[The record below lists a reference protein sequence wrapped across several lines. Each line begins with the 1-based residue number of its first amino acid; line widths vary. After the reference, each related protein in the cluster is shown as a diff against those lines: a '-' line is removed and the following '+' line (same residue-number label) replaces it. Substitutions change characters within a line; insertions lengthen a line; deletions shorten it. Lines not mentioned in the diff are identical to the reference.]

1 MKVRAKNLFF
11 VLVEPQSPGNVG
23 AAARALKTMG
33 FTNLLL
39 VNPCDPLAPEA
50 RMMAHASHSILENA
64 RRYPSLPEAL
74 EGMNFVVAAT
84 QRKREF
90 NYPFFTPAELSEKI
104 VSITQEHKVAI
115 VFGREKNGL
124 SNAELA
130 CCHAITTI
138 PAWVKHPSLNLAQAV
153 MLYCYEFFQRS
164 FNDEKKYHW
173 RLAEY
178 REIEKLFEHVEAS
191 LKKVNFKPR
200 AGWSDFMMRFRRVL
214 GRSNLEKRDVRMLHK
229 VFQAFDEQIRIL
241 ESRQA
246 SSKKGE

>member
-1 MKVRAKNLFF
+1 M
-11 VLVEPQSPGNVG
+11 LVEPQSPGNVG

-39 VNPCDPLAPEA
+39 VNPCDFQAPEA
-50 RMMAHASHSILENA
+50 RMMAHASQSILENA
-64 RRYPSLPEAL
+64 QIYSSLPQAL
-74 EGMNFVVAAT
+74 EGMHFVVAAT

-90 NYPFFTPAELSEKI
+90 NYPFFTPAELGEKI
-104 VSITQEHKVAI
+104 VSITQKHKVAM

-153 MLYCYEFFQRS
+153 MLYCYEFFHRS
-164 FNDEKKYHW
+164 FDDEKKYHW
-173 RLAEY
+173 RLAEHA
-178 REIEKLFEHVEAS
+178 EIEILFRHVEAS

-200 AGWSDFMMRFRRVL
+200 AGWPDFMMRFRRVL

-229 VFQAFDEQIRIL
+229 VFQAFDEHISIL
-241 ESRQA
+241 ESRQD
-246 SSKKGE
+246 STKEEE